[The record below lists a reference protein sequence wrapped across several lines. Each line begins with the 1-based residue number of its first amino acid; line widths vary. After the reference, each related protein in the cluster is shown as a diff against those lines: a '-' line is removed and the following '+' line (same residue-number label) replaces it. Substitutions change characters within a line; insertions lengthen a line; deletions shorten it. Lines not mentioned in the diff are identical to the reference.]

1 MYRKVAI
8 VTGANRGLGHA
19 LTKSLAEDDYKVF
32 MVGRNKI
39 EIDNASAKL
48 QEAGLDIEGFEADV
62 SKARHITALSSYVSS
77 QFDHLDLLINN
88 AGVIV
93 EPGGLES
100 QVTCFT
106 INPELVEEA
115 FSVNTVGALRLVQAF
130 YDLLKKARQP
140 RVVNVSSGMGSIA
153 HMEAGWPAYRMSKA
167 AMNALT
173 VILAKELV
181 DTRIKV
187 NSVDP
192 GWVRTDMGGPNA
204 DRSIEEGIE
213 GILWAAKL
221 PPDGPTGGFYK
232 DGKLLDW

>member
-19 LTKSLAEDDYKVF
+19 LTKALAEDDYKVF

-88 AGVIV
+88 AGIII
-93 EPGGLES
+93 EPGGLDS

-140 RVVNVSSGMGSIA
+140 RIVNVSSGMGSIA

-192 GWVRTDMGGPNA
+192 GW
-204 DRSIEEGIE
+204 
-213 GILWAAKL
+213 
-221 PPDGPTGGFYK
+221 
-232 DGKLLDW
+232 

>member
-19 LTKSLAEDDYKVF
+19 LTKALAEDDYKVF

-48 QEAGLDIEGFEADV
+48 QEAGLNIEGFEADV
-62 SKARHITALSSYVSS
+62 SKARHVTALSSYVQS

-88 AGVIV
+88 AGVII
-93 EPGGLES
+93 EPGGLDS

-115 FSVNTVGALRLVQAF
+115 YSINTVGALRLVQAF

-140 RVVNVSSGMGSIA
+140 RIVNVSSGMGSLK

-173 VILAKELV
+173 VILSKELG

-204 DRSIEEGIE
+204 ERSIEEGIE

-221 PPDGPTGGFYK
+221 PPDGPTGGFFK
-232 DGKLLDW
+232 DGKPLDW

>member
-1 MYRKVAI
+1 
-8 VTGANRGLGHA
+8 
-19 LTKSLAEDDYKVF
+19 

-88 AGVIV
+88 AGIII
-93 EPGGLES
+93 EPGGLDS

-140 RVVNVSSGMGSIA
+140 RIVNVSSGMGSIA

-221 PPDGPTGGFYK
+221 APDGPTGGFYK

>member
-19 LTKSLAEDDYKVF
+19 LTKALAEDDYKVF

-77 QFDHLDLLINN
+77 QFDHLDLLNNN
-88 AGVIV
+88 AGIII
-93 EPGGLES
+93 EPGGLDS

-140 RVVNVSSGMGSIA
+140 RIVNVSSGMGSIA

-221 PPDGPTGGFYK
+221 APDGPTGGFYK

>member
-19 LTKSLAEDDYKVF
+19 LTKALAEDDYKVF

-93 EPGGLES
+93 EPGGLDS

-140 RVVNVSSGMGSIA
+140 RIVNVSSGMGSIS
-153 HMEAGWPAYRMSKA
+153 HMKAGWPGYRMSKA

-173 VILAKELV
+173 VILSKELE

-232 DGKLLDW
+232 DGKILDW

>member
-1 MYRKVAI
+1 MYRKVAV

-19 LTKSLAEDDYKVF
+19 LTKALAEDEYKVF

-48 QEAGLDIEGFEADV
+48 QEAGLNVEGFEADV
-62 SKARHITALSSYVSS
+62 SKGRHVTALSSYVQS

-88 AGVIV
+88 AGVIL
-93 EPGGLES
+93 EPGGRES

-106 INPELVEEA
+106 VSPDVVEEA
-115 FSVNTVGALRLVQAF
+115 YSINTVGALRMVQAF
-130 YDLLKKARQP
+130 YDLLKKGRQP
-140 RVVNVSSGMGSIA
+140 RIVNVSTGMAGLKG
-153 HMEAGWPAYRMSKA
+153 MEGGWPAYRMSKV

-173 VILAKELV
+173 AILAVELEG
-181 DTRIKV
+181 TRIKV

-204 DRSIEEGIE
+204 SRSIEEGIA
-213 GILWAAKL
+213 GIMWAATL
-221 PPDGPTGGFYK
+221 PPDGPTGGFFL
-232 DGKLLDW
+232 DGKQLDW

>member
-19 LTKSLAEDDYKVF
+19 LTKALAEDDYKVF

-88 AGVIV
+88 AGIII
-93 EPGGLES
+93 EPGGLDS

-106 INPELVEEA
+106 INPDLVEEA

-140 RVVNVSSGMGSIA
+140 RIVNVSSGMGSIA

-221 PPDGPTGGFYK
+221 APDGPTGGFYK